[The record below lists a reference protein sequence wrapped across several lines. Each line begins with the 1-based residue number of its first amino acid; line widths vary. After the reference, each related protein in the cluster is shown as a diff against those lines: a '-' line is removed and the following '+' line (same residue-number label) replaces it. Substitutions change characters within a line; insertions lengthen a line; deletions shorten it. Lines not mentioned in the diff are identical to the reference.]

1 LSAKKL
7 KYGICSITDYFQ
19 LFFFKKNKIKKKR
32 FKLNTNNITNT
43 LEAGQVHEMVM

>member
-1 LSAKKL
+1 MAFAPLL
-7 KYGICSITDYFQ
+7 ITFNYFF
-19 LFFFKKNKIKKKR
+19 LRKIKFKKKR